1 MSEQK
6 PQTAIQTMEIIKNTP
21 ANQIAELEFVKHKFI
36 QNYNVCNP
44 GGMGDLIYARNL
56 AHFKQ
61 ALQGSSDLRATE
73 PFSIYAC
80 LMTIAVNGY
89 SVDPQDGEIYLIP
102 RGGKMCLQKQAPAHI
117 KRLQR
122 TNQIKDAGQAILV
135 YEGDEYEVSRGR
147 VVKHIEKFKSDRII
161 AGYIIF
167 TLPDGLERHIT
178 YRKSDWESWR
188 QSSPQL
194 NGSNWRF
201 GSTDQPKPGFLKTKI
216 VSHACN
222 EKCWASGRTPATVEI
237 FTDVEIENDDIDTDS
252 PPVYTKQHVAA
263 SDIPPITQHEEIVDE
278 EAAFANNGQ
287 KQKADGVVH
296 DDESF

>member
-1 MSEQK
+1 MSEIK
-6 PQTAIQTMEIIKNTP
+6 PQTAIQTMDIIKNTP
-21 ANQIAELEFVKHKFI
+21 TSQIAELEFVKAKFI

-122 TNQIKDAGQAILV
+122 TNQIKDAGNAILV

-147 VVKHIEKFKSDRII
+147 VIKHVEKFKSDTII

-178 YRKSDWESWR
+178 YRKSDWENWR
-188 QSSPQL
+188 QSSPQM
-194 NGSNWRF
+194 NGTNWRF
-201 GSTDQPKPGFLKTKI
+201 GETGQPRPGFLKTKI
-216 VSHACN
+216 VAHACN

-237 FTDVEIENDDIDTDS
+237 YTDVEVDDDGIDA
-252 PPVYTKQHVAA
+252 PAYVKHNVAA
-263 SDIPPITQHEEIVDE
+263 GDIPPVTPHEVVNE
-278 EAAFANNGQ
+278 EDFAASNN
-287 KQKADGVVH
+287 KKEAVGVTH
-296 DDESF
+296 DDDNF